1 MKKILITAAVLLTA
15 FAASAQDKKLNAIKQ
30 LFETGKYSECIESVK
45 KYNASNSSK
54 PETFYYM
61 GFSYFEVYKQNPA
74 KESNLT
80 LAENTVYKAVTKD
93 KTGEVLQNFVKNYD
107 ELHQTM
113 RQLQEKYFASGDKSK
128 AGQHAQMSA
137 RIYKDT
143 TEIYRRIFQP
153 ELFVVPVTQGKTL
166 AAYEGETNQTDVT
179 GRKQGVW
186 IEKFPNG
193 KRKSQINYE
202 NGKPKGDFYKFYQ
215 RGGGVKAH
223 LYFFNDS
230 LASAIHYAENGDK
243 VAMGYYYNHKKDSLW
258 QYFEADSILVSE
270 ENYVRGIKHGK
281 QSTYYLS
288 GILFEEMDFKN
299 GKQDGVWKRYYESTG
314 APIFETYYKDGKRDG
329 KYIKYDIN
337 GEKVISGNYKNDLKD
352 GVWSARDE
360 ETKKVTRIN
369 YINGVPENDAELQ
382 KEETKR
388 LEEMVKNSQNL
399 DDPQSYINHPEDF
412 PMK

>member
-1 MKKILITAAVLLTA
+1 MKKILITAAALLTA
-15 FAASAQDKKLNAIKQ
+15 FTASAQDKKLNAIKQ
-30 LFETGKYSECIESVK
+30 LFDTEKYSECIESVK
-45 KYNASNSSK
+45 KYNASNTSK

-80 LAENTVYKAVTKD
+80 LAENTVYKAVMKD
-93 KTGEVLQNFVKNYD
+93 KTGEVLQNFIKPYD

-153 ELFVVPVTQGKTL
+153 ELFVVPITQGKTL
-166 AAYEGETNQTDVT
+166 AAYEGEVNQTDVT

-230 LASAIHYAENGDK
+230 LSSAILYAENGNK
-243 VAMGYYYNHKKDSLW
+243 VAMGYYYNHQKDSLW
-258 QYFEADSILVSE
+258 QYFEADSIVVSE
-270 ENYVRGIKHGK
+270 ENYIRGIK
-281 QSTYYLS
+281 T
-288 GILFEEMDFKN
+288 
-299 GKQDGVWKRYYESTG
+299 V
-314 APIFETYYKDGKRDG
+314 
-329 KYIKYDIN
+329 
-337 GEKVISGNYKNDLKD
+337 
-352 GVWSARDE
+352 
-360 ETKKVTRIN
+360 
-369 YINGVPENDAELQ
+369 
-382 KEETKR
+382 
-388 LEEMVKNSQNL
+388 NSQLTISQAFCLKKLTSKTASKTALGNAITN
-399 DDPQSYINHPEDF
+399 PQARRFLKPITRTVNVKESILNTTLTAKKLSPAITK
-412 PMK
+412 MI